1 MARPN
6 KTGLDYFA
14 LDVTPDSKFELL
26 EAKHGLIG
34 FAILVKLYQLIYRSG
49 YYTDWNEDM
58 LLIFKKNVNVEM
70 DIIRNIIEDC
80 LKYSIFDRELFDKF
94 GILTSSGIQK
104 RYFSACERRKSI
116 IADRRFVIVDTNQF
130 NANIN
135 WINVCNNGV
144 NVNINSVNDSNNSLV
159 QVEVIQQTKPKTKR
173 PQLEFKLKGID
184 SNFQPI
190 IAEWLAYK
198 KSRKETY
205 KSDKSVQAF
214 AEKLIEMSEG
224 SPEVATQICKQ
235 SMANNWAG
243 IFKLKVEHESNRRL
257 NTETRKQRIAEEA
270 ARISGAC

>member
-34 FAILVKLYQLIYRSG
+34 FAIVVKLYQLIYRSG

-70 DIIRNIIEDC
+70 EIIRNIIEDC

-159 QVEVIQQTKPKTKR
+159 QDEVTQQSKPKSKR
-173 PQLEFKLKGID
+173 PQLEYDLKGID

-243 IFKLKVEHESNRRL
+243 IFQLKNNENSRRN

-270 ARISGAC
+270 ARISGTC